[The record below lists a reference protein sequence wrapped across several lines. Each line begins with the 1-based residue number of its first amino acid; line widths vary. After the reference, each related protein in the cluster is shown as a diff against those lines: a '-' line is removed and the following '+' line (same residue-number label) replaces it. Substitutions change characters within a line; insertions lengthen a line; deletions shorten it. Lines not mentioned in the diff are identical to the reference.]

1 MLNTYKAKLKGNRI
15 IWEDAPP
22 EQSLSEV
29 EIPVHITILQ
39 QNDLVLEK
47 SETGPKMA
55 EILERLSEMGGIQ
68 GIPDPV
74 LWQKETRKDR
84 KLPFRED
91 E

>member
-1 MLNTYKAKLKGNRI
+1 MLNTYKAKLKGNQI

-22 EQSLSEV
+22 EQSFTNS

-39 QNDLVLEK
+39 QNDQASDKK
-47 SETGPKMA
+47 SSGPKMA
-55 EILERLSEMGGIQ
+55 EILERLAKTGGIQ
-68 GIPDPV
+68 EITDPV

-84 KLPFRED
+84 KLPFRD